1 MLQNM
6 SFVFD
11 GRTAVGIKRPQMGDY
26 ESDVERA
33 EREIVE
39 RTRWLALLAAAK
51 KYLAQP
57 TNKEARKSLIIVD
70 QLELQR

>member
-1 MLQNM
+1 M
-6 SFVFD
+6 SE
-11 GRTAVGIKRPQMGDY
+11 Y

-57 TNKEARKSLIIVD
+57 ENKESRKNLIIAVD
-70 QLELQR
+70 HLELQR